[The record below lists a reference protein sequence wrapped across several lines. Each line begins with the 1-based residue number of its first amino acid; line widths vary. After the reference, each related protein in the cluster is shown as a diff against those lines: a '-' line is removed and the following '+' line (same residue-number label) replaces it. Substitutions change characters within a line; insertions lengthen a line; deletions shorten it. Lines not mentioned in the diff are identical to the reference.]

1 MTGLIFSLVFLSL
14 GVIFLVM
21 GVVAT
26 RRSKTAL
33 TWPVIPGAI
42 LMTDI
47 VRHEDTD
54 SDGIGSVSFEPLV
67 EYQYSLMGQSYTG
80 KRIAFGA
87 NRFNYKK
94 ALEIVSRYPVGA
106 QVNVHYNPEKPKEA
120 VLETSPAGGKLFTI
134 FGTCMLAVGVVVL
147 IISLI
152 L

>member
-1 MTGLIFSLVFLSL
+1 MIGFVFSFVFLLL
-14 GVIFLVM
+14 GVIFLVI

-26 RRSKTAL
+26 QRSKTAL
-33 TWPVIPGAI
+33 TWPVIPGTIFRAEV
-42 LMTDI
+42 

-54 SDGIGSVSFEPLV
+54 SDGIASVSFEPLV
-67 EYQYSLMGQSYTG
+67 EYQYSLMGQPYTG

-106 QVNVHYNPEKPKEA
+106 QVKVHYNPEKLKDA
-120 VLETSPAGGKLFTI
+120 VLETTAAGGKLFTI
-134 FGTCMLAVGVVVL
+134 IGTCMLAVGVVVL

>member
-1 MTGLIFSLVFLSL
+1 MIGFVFSFVFLLL
-14 GVIFLVM
+14 GVVFLII

-42 LMTDI
+42 LRTDV

-54 SDGIGSVSFEPLV
+54 SDGIASVSFEPLV
-67 EYQYSLMGQSYTG
+67 EYQYSLMGQAYTG

-106 QVNVHYNPEKPKEA
+106 QVNVHYNPEKLKDA
-120 VLETSPAGGKLFTI
+120 VLETTAAGGKLFTI
-134 FGTCMLAVGVVVL
+134 FGICMLAVGIVVL

>member
-14 GVIFLVM
+14 GVIFLVI

-26 RRSKTAL
+26 QRSKTAL
-33 TWPVIPGAI
+33 TWPVIPGAV
-42 LMTDI
+42 LRTDV

-54 SDGIGSVSFEPLV
+54 SDGIASVSFEPLV
-67 EYQYSLMGQSYTG
+67 EYQYSLMGQAYTG

-87 NRFNYKK
+87 NRYNYKK
-94 ALEIVSRYPVGA
+94 ALEIVSRYPVGE
-106 QVNVHYNPEKPKEA
+106 QVNVHYNPEKPREA
-120 VLETSPAGGKLFTI
+120 VLETTAAGGKLFTI
-134 FGTCMLAVGVVVL
+134 LGICLLAAGVVVL